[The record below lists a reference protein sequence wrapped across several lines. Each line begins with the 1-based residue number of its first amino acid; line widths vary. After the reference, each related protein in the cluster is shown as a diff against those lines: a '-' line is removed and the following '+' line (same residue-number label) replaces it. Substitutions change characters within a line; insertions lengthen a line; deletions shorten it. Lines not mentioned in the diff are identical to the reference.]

1 MKQSLHVY
9 DAPGLEENVQD
20 TKNQPNLST
29 KYPARERVKVLSSM
43 FASYHVLIHGPT
55 SAATERIRLKPQ
67 KINNQEVPLLV
78 P

>member
-43 FASYHVLIHGPT
+43 FASYHVPIHGPT

-67 KINNQEVPLLV
+67 KISNQEVPLLV